1 MGKGQHIEK
10 SEKEGVVASF
20 GHALLY
26 STVEEPYQGVA
37 QIINRTAGSEWLPKQ
52 ALIDAPQPAEFQ
64 SAEWY
69 AQTLGG
75 AIGTTAKFIA
85 LSRVMRGSSSE
96 LAQTTRLSGMTA
108 TEAAKVGFVMQ
119 GVFSPSA
126 ENDMWAGRL
135 KNGTTSAV
143 TMAALTKFSHGFD
156 GLNRSAAGLTV
167 TGLEVPLARHLA
179 GNVAAGSLAGVV
191 SAETHSLLNGHG
203 FATGRDVYESAFGFG
218 IVSGA
223 LGGVQRLSRRSQVS
237 TEKYASSTAYEAEGS
252 PLRSTLLT
260 SLTRTL
266 PELKASNLTQVEG
279 AIPKTVLD
287 LPSKNI
293 DLGAWKASERVNLVK
308 ELRGNAEGVMAS
320 EANITRL
327 ITFLDRAS
335 VNTLGKELGALR
347 QESAATGK
355 PSTALENS
363 INQKSQQ
370 LQESIQQALNGSSK
384 TMGLTPLEV
393 VLDNTLPANIKGFYS
408 PGTGKLTLNEAMFH
422 KGLTAE
428 AVDYIAHESTHFEVD
443 ILRVR
448 SVLDQKGTNSDL
460 NTLSSAYGSKLSQP
474 FVDNVITLRDGK
486 LLSTEQT
493 RRLEA
498 VDRSRQ
504 AYTTGPGTADIVLVD
519 QALQKLVTG
528 MPQASSKQQAK
539 YVQQAQEL
547 YTRRTVATDNYVGA
561 KFELEAWSNGVL
573 AHIKARALGLPEA
586 TIDPSIFSHPLKQ
599 KWDFRVPARD

>member
-26 STVEEPYQGVA
+26 SAVEEPYQGVA

-52 ALIDAPQPAEFQ
+52 ALIDAPQAAEFQ

-85 LSRVMRGSSSE
+85 LSKVMRGSSSE

-179 GNVAAGSLAGVV
+179 GNVAAGGLAGVV
-191 SAETHSLLNGHG
+191 SAETHSLLNGKG
-203 FATGRDVYESAFGFG
+203 FASGREVYESAFGFG

-237 TEKYASSTAYEAEGS
+237 TEKYAGSTAYEAEVS

-260 SLTRTL
+260 SLTRTSSQ
-266 PELKASNLTQVEG
+266 LKAGNLTEVEG

-293 DLGAWKASERVNLVK
+293 DLGAWKPGERVNLVK

-327 ITFLDRAS
+327 ITFLDKAS
-335 VNTLGKELGALR
+335 VNSLGKELGALR
-347 QESAATGK
+347 QESAATNK
-355 PSTALENS
+355 PSTTLENS
-363 INQKSQQ
+363 INQKSLQ

-384 TMGLTPLEV
+384 TMGLTSLEV
-393 VLDNTLPANIKGFYS
+393 VLDNTLPANIKGFYA

-460 NTLSSAYGSKLSQP
+460 NTLSSTYGSKLSQP
-474 FVDNVITLRDGK
+474 FVDNVIALRDGK
-486 LLSTEQT
+486 LLSAEQT

-498 VDRSRQ
+498 VDKSRQ
-504 AYTTGPGTADIVLVD
+504 AYATGPGTADIVLVD

-528 MPQASSKQQAK
+528 MPQASAKQQAN
-539 YVQQAQEL
+539 YIQQAQEL

-586 TIDPSIFSHPLKQ
+586 AKDPDIFSHPLKQ
-599 KWDFRVPARD
+599 KWDFRRR